1 MSSIRLR
8 VSVTYI
14 FLKHVER
21 AFNIDSHFLQNVV
34 GQANGAI
41 VFPVFDHYMIFH
53 RDPRGRLDEVPARV
67 GGGRPLPTKSR
78 GAERQHSKE
87 RAGSE
92 R

>member
-41 VFPVFDHYMIFH
+41 AFPVFDHYMIFH
-53 RDPRGRLDEVPARV
+53 RDSRGRLDEVPARG

-78 GAERQHSKE
+78 GAERRHSKE
-87 RAGSE
+87 RAGSK